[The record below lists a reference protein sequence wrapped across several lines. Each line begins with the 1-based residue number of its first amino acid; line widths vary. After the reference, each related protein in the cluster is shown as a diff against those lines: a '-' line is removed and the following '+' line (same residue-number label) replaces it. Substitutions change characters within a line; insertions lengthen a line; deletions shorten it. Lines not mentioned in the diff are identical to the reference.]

1 VTQTGQTRK
10 QEQAIAALL
19 TETTIE
25 AAATVC
31 GVSLRTL
38 KRWLADDGFQR
49 EYRAAR
55 RHLVER
61 ATGRLREAMGRA
73 VKVLDEVAADKEAAS
88 AARVTAASRIIELG
102 LRSHEVEDLQE
113 RLERLE
119 REMEKGE

>member
-1 VTQTGQTRK
+1 MTQTGQTRK

-49 EYRAAR
+49 EYRAAG
-55 RHLVER
+55 
-61 ATGRLREAMGRA
+61 A
-73 VKVLDEVAADKEAAS
+73 
-88 AARVTAASRIIELG
+88 IW
-102 LRSHEVEDLQE
+102 
-113 RLERLE
+113 
-119 REMEKGE
+119 